1 MRDRTL
7 SSDVDA
13 GSPGENASQQKPGA
27 FPRLKGAVKRPRAIG
42 AALAV
47 LLAGSAVSGA
57 RAQTLTLDDV
67 KTRVAGLG
75 YDVSNVGPLLRIKI
89 DSTYNYPVYF
99 SINRPADQL
108 TIFAVLEDVDAAKLS
123 ALPAVEILRFNDKHF
138 DYLSLNE
145 RNGGLRFVIQTTLPP
160 DAATAERL
168 RATIDRLVADA
179 NASEN
184 LWNPA
189 RWSDAGGH

>member
-1 MRDRTL
+1 MRDR
-7 SSDVDA
+7 VIA
-13 GSPGENASQQKPGA
+13 
-27 FPRLKGAVKRPRAIG
+27 
-42 AALAV
+42 AALAIV
-47 LLAGSAVSGA
+47 LTGAAASAV
-57 RAQTLTLDDV
+57 RAGDVGLDEV

-75 YDVSNVGPLLRIKI
+75 YDVSSVGPLLRIKI
-89 DSTYNYPVYF
+89 DSTYSYPVYF
-99 SINRPADQL
+99 SINGRADQL
-108 TIFAVLEDVDAAKLS
+108 TIFAVLEDVDPAKLA

-160 DAATAERL
+160 DAATADRL
-168 RATIDRLVADA
+168 KATIDRLVTDA

-189 RWSDAGGH
+189 HWTGGAER

>member
-1 MRDRTL
+1 MR
-7 SSDVDA
+7 
-13 GSPGENASQQKPGA
+13 GK
-27 FPRLKGAVKRPRAIG
+27 AIG
-42 AALAV
+42 AALA
-47 LLAGSAVSGA
+47 LALVGSGA
-57 RAQTLTLDDV
+57 LAQTSTLDDV

-75 YDVSNVGPLLRIKI
+75 YDVSSVGPLLRIKI

-99 SINRPADQL
+99 SINRQADQL

-123 ALPAVEILRFNDKHF
+123 ALPAVDILRFNDKHF

-160 DAATAERL
+160 EAATAERL
-168 RATIDRLVADA
+168 RTTIDRLVADA

-189 RWSDAGGH
+189 RWSGAGEH